1 MKNKKNPETFGS
13 RWRYVWVLFA
23 LVFSVS
29 VAAQKT
35 VVKGNILDKDNLPII
50 GANILEKG
58 TSNGTISDVDGNFTL
73 SITNP
78 KATLLITYIGYKN
91 VEMSA
96 SANMKIVMTE
106 DSEMLEDVVV
116 IGYGSVKKSDATGSV
131 TAIKPD
137 DFNKGLRTTAQD
149 ALVGK
154 VPGVNV
160 VSSSGAPGT
169 GATIRIRS
177 GASLSAS
184 NDPLIVIDGV
194 PVDNSTIEGGG
205 NVIGGINPDD
215 IETFTV
221 LKDASATAIYG
232 SRASNG
238 VIVITTKK
246 GADTNLRFN
255 YSTNLSVS
263 TVTETLDI
271 LSADEFR
278 QFVPTVS
285 GVPASVTLGT
295 VSTDWQ
301 DEIYRTAFGQEHNFS
316 VSGKV
321 KQNAP
326 YRLSVG
332 YTNQNG
338 VIRTNNYERFTFNGG
353 ISPKFFDNHLTVDLN
368 LKVSYENNKKV
379 DESVV
384 NNALRYDPTR
394 PVKTGSATAATDPG
408 LGYFIWMNGNSPMA
422 IQTDNP
428 VAQLDLQDIRNKVTR
443 SIGNASFNYKVH
455 HLEDLQL
462 NMNLGYDVLTSKYS
476 KEVPELAGMMYT
488 SNMKDGT
495 GLVYD
500 SKQNKRNYL
509 LDLYANYSHV
519 FNEKHNFSAMGGYG
533 WQHFW
538 KKFDATTF
546 SPEGKELFSPNHY
559 ESEYYLLSFYGR
571 LNYSYDNRYMIT
583 ATLRSD
589 ASSRFAKGNRWGLF
603 PSVALGWKISQEAFL
618 RDSDILSDLKLRL
631 SYGQTG
637 QQDILNDYPYMTTF
651 TVSYP
656 EACYQFGDKWYN
668 TYRPNGYDSDI
679 KWETTETYNI
689 GLDYGFLNNRIYGS
703 VDYYQRH
710 TKDLLNTIPVIS
722 GTNYSSVITTNI
734 GEMDNKGLEFSIN
747 AVPVHTK
754 DWKWTVGM
762 NYTWND
768 SKITKLNV
776 VDSEANFVQTGAIS
790 GTGKTVQVFM
800 VGERPYTFYLAKQ
813 AYDDN
818 GKPIEGQYVQPDGS
832 VSATETKYATN
843 KSALPESYLGFNT
856 QLSYKNW
863 DFAIS
868 GHGAFGNY
876 VYNYIAADQ
885 YVQSVYSDQGNF
897 SNILS
902 RTKATGFQ
910 NQQLYS
916 DYFLEKGNFFR
927 IDNIS
932 LGYTFKKLWDQSSSL
947 RLTFGVQN
955 VATFTG
961 YSGIDP
967 EIYSGIDK
975 EIYPRPRVF
984 SLSANLTF

>member
-1 MKNKKNPETFGS
+1 MKNKKNPETFES

-91 VEMSA
+91 VEMPA
-96 SANMKIVMTE
+96 SANMKIMMTE

-800 VGERPYTFYLAKQ
+800 VRSEEHTSEL
-813 AYDDN
+813 
-818 GKPIEGQYVQPDGS
+818 
-832 VSATETKYATN
+832 
-843 KSALPESYLGFNT
+843 
-856 QLSYKNW
+856 
-863 DFAIS
+863 
-868 GHGAFGNY
+868 
-876 VYNYIAADQ
+876 
-885 YVQSVYSDQGNF
+885 QSH
-897 SNILS
+897 
-902 RTKATGFQ
+902 
-910 NQQLYS
+910 
-916 DYFLEKGNFFR
+916 
-927 IDNIS
+927 
-932 LGYTFKKLWDQSSSL
+932 
-947 RLTFGVQN
+947 
-955 VATFTG
+955 
-961 YSGIDP
+961 
-967 EIYSGIDK
+967 
-975 EIYPRPRVF
+975 
-984 SLSANLTF
+984 

>member
-1 MKNKKNPETFGS
+1 MKNKKNPRTIES
-13 RWRYVWVLFA
+13 RWRYVCILFA
-23 LVFSVS
+23 LIFSVS
-29 VAAQKT
+29 AAAQKT
-35 VVKGNILDKDNLPII
+35 AVKGVIIDKDNQPII

-58 TSNGTISDVDGNFTL
+58 TVNRTISDVNGNFNL
-73 SITNP
+73 SVKNP
-78 KATLLITYIGYKN
+78 KTTLLITYIGYKN
-91 VEMSA
+91 LEIPA

-106 DSEMLEDVVV
+106 NSEMLEDVVV

-205 NVIGGINPDD
+205 NVIGGINPND

-246 GADTNLRFN
+246 GADSNLRFN

-278 QFVPTVS
+278 KFVPTIS
-285 GVPASVTLGT
+285 GVPSSVTLGT
-295 VSTDWQ
+295 ATTDWQ
-301 DEIYRTAFGQEHNFS
+301 NEIYRTAFGQEHNFS

-338 VIRTNNYERFTFNGG
+338 IIRTNNYERYTFNGG
-353 ISPKFFDNHLTVDLN
+353 VSPKFFDKHLTADLN
-368 LKVSYENNKKV
+368 LKVSYEDNKKV

-384 NNALRYDPTR
+384 NNALRFDPTR
-394 PVKTGSATAATDPG
+394 SVKTETTTAATDPG
-408 LGYFIWMNGNSPMA
+408 LGYFIWMNGKSPMA

-428 VAQLDLQDIRNKVTR
+428 VAQLDLLDICNKVTR

-476 KEVPELAGMMYT
+476 KKVPDLAGMMYT

-509 LDLYANYSHV
+509 LDLYANYSHI

-538 KKFDATTF
+538 KKYDTTTL
-546 SPEGKELFSPNHY
+546 SPEGKELFSPSHY

-571 LNYSYDNRYMIT
+571 LNYSYDNRYMVT

-618 RDSDILSDLKLRL
+618 KDSRILSDLKLRL

-656 EACYQFGDKWYN
+656 ESSYQFGDKWYK

-679 KWETTETYNI
+679 KWETTDTYNI
-689 GLDYGFLNNRIYGS
+689 GLDYGFFNNRIYGS

-734 GEMDNKGLEFSIN
+734 GEMDNNGFEFSIN
-747 AVPVHTK
+747 TVPVHTK
-754 DWKWTVGM
+754 NLNWTVGM

-776 VDSEANFVQTGAIS
+776 VDSNANFVQTGAIS

-818 GKPIEGQYVQPDGS
+818 GKPIEGKYVQPDGS
-832 VSATETKYATN
+832 ISATETKYATK
-843 KSALPESYLGFNT
+843 KSALPKSYLGLNT

-863 DFAIS
+863 DFAVS

-902 RTKATGFQ
+902 STKSTGFQ

-932 LGYTFKKLWDQSSSL
+932 LGYTFKKLLNQSSSL
-947 RLTFGVQN
+947 RLTLGVQN
-955 VATFTG
+955 VATFTS

-975 EIYPRPRVF
+975 NIYPRPRVF
-984 SLSANLTF
+984 SLSANLNF

>member
-91 VEMSA
+91 VEMPA

-278 QFVPTVS
+278 QFVSTVS

-295 VSTDWQ
+295 ASTNWQ

-443 SIGNASFNYKVH
+443 
-455 HLEDLQL
+455 
-462 NMNLGYDVLTSKYS
+462 
-476 KEVPELAGMMYT
+476 
-488 SNMKDGT
+488 
-495 GLVYD
+495 
-500 SKQNKRNYL
+500 
-509 LDLYANYSHV
+509 
-519 FNEKHNFSAMGGYG
+519 
-533 WQHFW
+533 
-538 KKFDATTF
+538 
-546 SPEGKELFSPNHY
+546 
-559 ESEYYLLSFYGR
+559 
-571 LNYSYDNRYMIT
+571 
-583 ATLRSD
+583 
-589 ASSRFAKGNRWGLF
+589 
-603 PSVALGWKISQEAFL
+603 
-618 RDSDILSDLKLRL
+618 
-631 SYGQTG
+631 
-637 QQDILNDYPYMTTF
+637 
-651 TVSYP
+651 
-656 EACYQFGDKWYN
+656 
-668 TYRPNGYDSDI
+668 YR
-679 KWETTETYNI
+679 
-689 GLDYGFLNNRIYGS
+689 
-703 VDYYQRH
+703 
-710 TKDLLNTIPVIS
+710 
-722 GTNYSSVITTNI
+722 
-734 GEMDNKGLEFSIN
+734 
-747 AVPVHTK
+747 
-754 DWKWTVGM
+754 
-762 NYTWND
+762 
-768 SKITKLNV
+768 
-776 VDSEANFVQTGAIS
+776 
-790 GTGKTVQVFM
+790 
-800 VGERPYTFYLAKQ
+800 
-813 AYDDN
+813 
-818 GKPIEGQYVQPDGS
+818 
-832 VSATETKYATN
+832 
-843 KSALPESYLGFNT
+843 
-856 QLSYKNW
+856 
-863 DFAIS
+863 
-868 GHGAFGNY
+868 
-876 VYNYIAADQ
+876 
-885 YVQSVYSDQGNF
+885 
-897 SNILS
+897 
-902 RTKATGFQ
+902 
-910 NQQLYS
+910 
-916 DYFLEKGNFFR
+916 
-927 IDNIS
+927 
-932 LGYTFKKLWDQSSSL
+932 
-947 RLTFGVQN
+947 
-955 VATFTG
+955 
-961 YSGIDP
+961 
-967 EIYSGIDK
+967 
-975 EIYPRPRVF
+975 
-984 SLSANLTF
+984 